1 MRARLTSLVPQLL
14 TLCVNADMVRHQRC
28 ELAIK
33 PEYAYKHKECHMAP
47 PKAANIHETLH
58 FDIKLLEIYSKDDV
72 RVVGP
77 REDIYKTIM
86 QRSDFWET
94 PREPYEVKNTTHG
107 L

>member
-1 MRARLTSLVPQLL
+1 
-14 TLCVNADMVRHQRC
+14 
-28 ELAIK
+28 
-33 PEYAYKHKECHMAP
+33 MAP